1 MLTDLEKQRIKL
13 EELYRIE
20 VKQHMNPKERK
31 SLWNKITTFLNSALG
46 LWLLS
51 AIFISGGVKLYEDYK
66 AKQTDITKQNES
78 ISRLDNEIGYRYSRF
93 LVRLFELTD
102 KNPDSVSLSKKYNSS
117 DVKKLALSLNSTK
130 NSSEDFLYSEYSNYS
145 LLTLIAE
152 EKRILEKS
160 KTNNA
165 DVDQVISHIT
175 GLEVFYDVRKV
186 EFSDIQGLAIAVEEF
201 LILPRWKNNGFY
213 FLDGN
218 ESNPF
223 P

>member
-1 MLTDLEKQRIKL
+1 MLTDLEKQRIQL
-13 EELYRIE
+13 EESYRTE
-20 VKQHMNPKERK
+20 LKQLLNPKEQK
-31 SLWNKITTFLNSALG
+31 SFWNKISSFLNSAFG

-102 KNPDSVSLSKKYNSS
+102 KNPVSVSLSKKFKSS

-130 NSSEDFLYSEYSNYS
+130 NSAEDFLYSEYSNYS

-160 KTNNA
+160 KTGYE

-175 GLEVFYDVRKV
+175 GLEVFYEVRKV
-186 EFSDIQGLAIAVEEF
+186 DYSDIKGLAIAVEEF
-201 LILPRWKNNGFY
+201 LILQRWKNNSFY